1 MATPTP
7 IQQAVAKARYIRI
20 APRKVRLVM
29 DAIRGKSVKDA
40 EDILK
45 FIPRGAAHPVGKL
58 LKSAKSNAINNFDM
72 LEDGLFIKIAFV
84 DEGPSLKRILQRAR
98 GRGDHMVKRTSHI
111 TIIVEETP
119 TTGGRRRGGP
129 RG

>member
-1 MATPTP
+1 MATAAPA
-7 IQQAVAKARYIRI
+7 QQAIAKARYIRI
-20 APRKVRLVM
+20 APRKVRLVV
-29 DAIRGKSVKDA
+29 DAIRGKLVKDA

-45 FIPRGAAHPVGKL
+45 FIPRGAAVPVSKL

-72 LEDGLFIKIAFV
+72 LEDSLIVKAVFV

-111 TIIVEETP
+111 TIIVEEAPAAT
-119 TTGGRRRGGP
+119 GRRRGGT